1 MYKIAKVTKSLD
13 KNRIDQI
20 LVKLG
25 LVHSRQKATSFII
38 SGYVF
43 LNERKVVKPGTIVR
57 SESTIKVRVKEHNW
71 VSRGGTKL
79 DYALKYFNIDVA
91 DQTCVDIGSSTGGFT
106 DVLLHRRA
114 KKVFCFDVGYGQLA
128 WKIRNDERVVVF
140 EKFNAKNITLSQT
153 GSKVDILVCDVSF
166 ISIKKI
172 IPICLEILNRDAILI
187 ILIKPQFEV
196 GREKICKGGVI
207 KDPIIHNAICEEIKA
222 WFEGVL
228 NKRVIGIVES
238 PIKGQKGNKE
248 FLIAVIN

>member
-13 KNRIDQI
+13 KKRIDQV
-20 LVKLG
+20 LVKLD
-25 LVHSRQKATSFII
+25 LVDSRQKANSFII

-43 LNERKVVKPGTIVR
+43 LNERKVVKPGTTVR
-57 SESTIKVRVKEHNW
+57 SESVIKVRVKEHDW

-79 DYALKYFNIDVA
+79 DYALKYFNIDISN
-91 DQTCVDIGSSTGGFT
+91 QICIDIGSSTGGFT
-106 DVLLHRRA
+106 DVLLNRGA
-114 KKVFCFDVGYGQLA
+114 KKVFCVDVGYGQLA

-172 IPICLEILNRDAILI
+172 IPICLEILNPDAILI
-187 ILIKPQFEV
+187 ILIKPQFEA
-196 GREKICKGGVI
+196 GREKICKGGIV
-207 KDPIIHNAICEEIKA
+207 KDPKIHNAICEEIKA
-222 WFEGVL
+222 WFEGIL

-248 FLIAVIN
+248 FLIAVTN